1 MKVLTIGA
9 VGSLSTLSAGV
20 SIAQSGNMMDGSDG
34 WMGGHGGVWGPIVL
48 VVIAALIGWAV
59 LQRRK

>member
-1 MKVLTIGA
+1 MKAFIIGV

-20 SIAQSGNMMDGSDG
+20 SIAQSGHMMDGGG
-34 WMGGHGGVWGPIVL
+34 WMGGYGGVWGAIVL
-48 VVIAALIGWAV
+48 VVIIAVIVWAV